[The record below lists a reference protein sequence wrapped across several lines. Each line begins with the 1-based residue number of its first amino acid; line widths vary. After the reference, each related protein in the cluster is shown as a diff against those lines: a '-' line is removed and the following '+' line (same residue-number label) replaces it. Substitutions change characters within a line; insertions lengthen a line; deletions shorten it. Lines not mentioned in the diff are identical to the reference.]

1 MITFIDLYNY
11 MTGQAWSM
19 FDGDVEAIDE
29 FETSVTTSIQKALN
43 SLWCSYK
50 FPFRNKTQVVRVR
63 SGVKS
68 YSTPNGKIAEKT
80 IKGKKVFGVKI
91 GNKFLSYEPD
101 YETLDTTET
110 GEPTKFFVKNDK
122 IFLYPTPDANYNME
136 VEYWTIFAAC
146 NESGD
151 SKATLEEENDYIDI
165 PEKYEHLFKAAL
177 APLCMVYAIASDSDE
192 NHSGYKRQYD
202 EAYKILCDYA
212 SGVEIRKRYGWK

>member
-80 IKGKKVFGVKI
+80 IKGKKVFCVKI
-91 GNKFLSYEPD
+91 GNKFLSY
-101 YETLDTTET
+101 
-110 GEPTKFFVKNDK
+110 
-122 IFLYPTPDANYNME
+122 
-136 VEYWTIFAAC
+136 
-146 NESGD
+146 
-151 SKATLEEENDYIDI
+151 
-165 PEKYEHLFKAAL
+165 
-177 APLCMVYAIASDSDE
+177 
-192 NHSGYKRQYD
+192 
-202 EAYKILCDYA
+202 
-212 SGVEIRKRYGWK
+212 